1 MGVAC
6 SSITNSIPAKVQLQ
20 PVTKTI
26 YYPVNGITSEK
37 IFASLEAN
45 SPKTPLAGRD
55 EFTAGL
61 TEIEPLFKYTLAGNS
76 PCVLSSNTLAINF
89 TVTIPRHANTA
100 VLSPQLSDKWHQ
112 FAANIALHEQTHVDI
127 VLATL
132 KEFAEVAPNSAPNCN
147 QLESRIENSWD
158 LTVELIDE
166 QQEEFHAYELTRL
179 NAALAPLQSQ
189 LADAEAE
196 LARLDNELDA
206 FNTQKDRL
214 ASQIHMTES
223 LYGRNGAPA
232 AIYNDYKLT
241 INRHNALIDESNA
254 IVISYNEVRA
264 RANRIIEE
272 LNWVQ

>member
-1 MGVAC
+1 
-6 SSITNSIPAKVQLQ
+6 
-20 PVTKTI
+20 
-26 YYPVNGITSEK
+26 
-37 IFASLEAN
+37 
-45 SPKTPLAGRD
+45 
-55 EFTAGL
+55 
-61 TEIEPLFKYTLAGNS
+61 
-76 PCVLSSNTLAINF
+76 
-89 TVTIPRHANTA
+89 

-166 QQEEFHAYELTRL
+166 QQEEFHADELTRL
-179 NAALAPLQSQ
+179 NAAMAPLQSQ
-189 LADAEAE
+189 LADAETE

-206 FNTQKDRL
+206 FNAQIDRL
-214 ASQIHMTES
+214 ASQIHITES

-232 AIYNDYKLT
+232 GIYNEYKRT
-241 INRHNALIDESNA
+241 INRHNALIHESDA
-254 IVISYNEVRA
+254 VVINYNGVLA
-264 RANRIIEE
+264 RVNRIIEE